1 MNCGFVE
8 VIITP
13 ISNQPTLI
21 LSDFYIDGNEEI
33 RQQTKLVLTMDPDF
47 KLINARNFIQIDPVT
62 TILLI

>member
-21 LSDFYIDGNEEI
+21 LSDFYILRNIDGSEEI

-47 KLINARNFIQIDPVT
+47 KLINARNFI
-62 TILLI
+62 